1 MFTHL
6 FTLFIDLEKS
16 FIAAYKLD
24 RNVKDSTTIR
34 LFHEYMVNTWRDFF
48 ENITFIDDNGNIF
61 KTNYFNY
68 SDNNYSD
75 NNYNDI
81 LSIIEDTY
89 YYAIHFYVK
98 SIKTQLSLDNY
109 YEKANKKSVKYLK
122 LY

>member
-1 MFTHL
+1 
-6 FTLFIDLEKS
+6 
-16 FIAAYKLD
+16 
-24 RNVKDSTTIR
+24 
-34 LFHEYMVNTWRDFF
+34 MVNTWKDFF

-89 YYAIHFYVK
+89 YYAIRFYVK
-98 SIKTQLSLDNY
+98 SIKTQLFSDNY
-109 YEKANKKSVKYLK
+109 YEKANKKSVEYLK

>member
-1 MFTHL
+1 M
-6 FTLFIDLEKS
+6 
-16 FIAAYKLD
+16 
-24 RNVKDSTTIR
+24 
-34 LFHEYMVNTWRDFF
+34 LFHEYMVNTWIDFF

-75 NNYNDI
+75 I

-89 YYAIHFYVK
+89 FYAIRFFVK
-98 SIKTQLSLDNY
+98 SIKSPLFLDNIMK
-109 YEKANKKSVKYLK
+109 KANKKSVKYLK